1 MMMINVS
8 VAMMMINV
16 SEGSR
21 FYVFCKSNPYK
32 IKFVLGIFPID
43 FYICIIGHIWS
54 CFFCFLAFNL

>member
-43 FYICIIGHIWS
+43 FYICIIGHI
-54 CFFCFLAFNL
+54 